1 MAKEINPIE
10 RKISM
15 VAAASEALAYK
26 KKNPAHDSDRVLQYI
41 SKNVAIGKDEITKMG
56 MIAAAT
62 DALTIVEKQP
72 ALNEKDV
79 LRKVMD
85 NLPGIINNIND
96 Y

>member
-1 MAKEINPIE
+1 MAKEIDPVE

-26 KKNPAHDSDRVLQYI
+26 KKNPGHDSDRVLQFI
-41 SKNVAIGKDEITKMG
+41 SRSVAVGKDELTKIG

-72 ALNEKDV
+72 ALTEKDV
-79 LRKVMD
+79 LRKVMN
-85 NLPGIINNIND
+85 NLPDILSNISN
-96 Y
+96 

>member
-1 MAKEINPIE
+1 MAKEVNPIE

-15 VAAASEALAYK
+15 VAAASEALIYR
-26 KKNPAHDSDRVLQYI
+26 KKNPACDSDRVLQHI

-62 DALTIVEKQP
+62 EAITISQKNP

-79 LRKVMD
+79 IRRVMD
-85 NLPGIINNIND
+85 NLPGLIGNLGGF
-96 Y
+96 

>member
-1 MAKEINPIE
+1 MAKEIDPIE

-26 KKNPAHDSDRVLQYI
+26 KKNPAHDSDRVMQYI
-41 SKNVAIGKDEITKMG
+41 SRSVAIGKDEITKMG

-62 DALTIVEKQP
+62 EALTICEKQP

-79 LRKVMD
+79 LRKVMS
-85 NLPGIINNIND
+85 NLPGIINTINGL
-96 Y
+96 